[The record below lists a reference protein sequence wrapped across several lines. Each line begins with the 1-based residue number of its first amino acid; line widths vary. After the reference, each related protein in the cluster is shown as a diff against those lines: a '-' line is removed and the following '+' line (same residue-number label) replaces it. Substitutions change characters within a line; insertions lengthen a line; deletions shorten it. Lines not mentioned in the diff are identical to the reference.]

1 MNLNAT
7 SKISNTKFFID
18 NGSPVKTVSIDGAS
32 ADETQ
37 SPSQSVTSNPL
48 NMSIRERMRNR
59 MKNKATT
66 LQPSTTVNFAF
77 SFTLIL
83 DQLYFVYFISINHS
97 CYNILS
103 FLTIEIYFFESDKCI
118 GNIDLII
125 CAGRYVM

>member
-1 MNLNAT
+1 MNSNAT

-59 MKNKATT
+59 MKNKATK
-66 LQPSTTVNFAF
+66 LQPSTTVKFC
-77 SFTLIL
+77 I
-83 DQLYFVYFISINHS
+83 
-97 CYNILS
+97 
-103 FLTIEIYFFESDKCI
+103 FFHF
-118 GNIDLII
+118 NP
-125 CAGRYVM
+125 